1 MRIDLFSTRP
11 GSPSRDCIGHRLGTA
26 DLIARIDDEERAL
39 GAVPKLLGENNPV
52 RATLGVLYR
61 VLAAPGDL
69 SDERKRRLARVET
82 LFGTLPAKAVR
93 AETEDA

>member
-1 MRIDLFSTRP
+1 
-11 GSPSRDCIGHRLGTA
+11 
-26 DLIARIDDEERAL
+26 
-39 GAVPKLLGENNPV
+39 LLGENDPV
-52 RATLGVLYR
+52 RTTLDVLYR
-61 VLAAPGDL
+61 VLAATGDL